1 MAPDLFSFFEVIAMG
16 AYENYIKNAK
26 EYAALVDEASTTK
39 EAMKYALLSAK
50 NWLQAYEVTD
60 DELKRKLALTNYK
73 RMRNLADSLEYKLKS
88 IASPSTKAITT
99 SEETVDY
106 NSLFNSVE
114 PRYTL
119 DDVIGM
125 EDLKETLLTYAVYR
139 LEQPDLAKEYMKND
153 MFGLLLYGPPGCG
166 KSYIVEAVAGTA
178 MKEIPNLTYIPVKIS
193 DIVSKWF
200 GESEQKLRAMFQYAA
215 DHAPAILFID
225 EIDGLGRSRDGK
237 AVHTERILDEF
248 LQDFEIIR
256 DKPVI
261 VIGAT
266 NMPWKVDAALI
277 RPGRIG
283 NKRVLVPPPNREAR
297 VAMFKYYLNGLKIA
311 DIDYETLADL
321 TKLYSS
327 SDIASIVNDA
337 GMKAFVR
344 AMKSGD
350 ARITMDDLI
359 SSINETKPSTIQWFA
374 DLKKALKKDGVAQ
387 TYPDLVKL
395 VEWFEQNY
403 LNSES

>member
-1 MAPDLFSFFEVIAMG
+1 MG
-16 AYENYIKNAK
+16 AYENYVKNAK
-26 EYAALVDEASTTK
+26 EYASLVDEAGTLK

-50 NWLQAYEVTD
+50 NWLEAYGITD
-60 DELKRKLALTNYK
+60 DDVKKKLALNNYK
-73 RMRNLADSLEYKLKS
+73 RMKGLAESLEYKLKS
-88 IASPSTKAITT
+88 APTTTNKVPVT
-99 SEETVDY
+99 SEEKVDY
-106 NSLFNSVE
+106 ASLFHTVE

-125 EDLKETLLTYAVYR
+125 DDLKQTLLAYTVYPLKR
-139 LEQPDLAKEYMKND
+139 PDLAKKLLKSN
-153 MFGLLLYGPPGCG
+153 MFGVLLYGPPGCG
-166 KSYIVEAVAGTA
+166 KSYVVEAVAGTA
-178 MKEIPNLTYIPVKIS
+178 RKEIPNLTYIPVKIS

-200 GESEQKLRAMFQYAA
+200 GESEQKIKAMFQYAA
-215 DHAPAILFID
+215 DNAPAILFID

-277 RPGRIG
+277 RSGRLG
-283 NKRVLVPPPNREAR
+283 NKRILVLPPGRDAR
-297 VAMFKYYLNGLKIA
+297 VAMFQYYLKGLETTQ
-311 DIDYETLADL
+311 IDYETLADL

-337 GMKAFVR
+337 GAKALIR
-344 AMKSGD
+344 AMNGGEAK
-350 ARITMDDLI
+350 ITMEDLI

-374 DLKKALKKDGVAQ
+374 DLKKALKKDVVAQ

-395 VEWFEQNY
+395 VEWFEQHY
-403 LNSES
+403 LKGDEK